1 MSGCAM
7 PAIRQAMAGDAG
19 SIAEIWAPVVR
30 DTTITFTDAVKSPDE
45 VAALIAERGSAGWPF
60 LLSETPGAVL
70 GFATYAPFR
79 AGPGYARTMEHS
91 VILAPQAR
99 GHGLGRALMAALL
112 HHARAGGVHSL
123 WAGVSG
129 ENPAGIGFHAALG
142 FRHVATL
149 PEVGFKFGRFIDL
162 VLMMRHP

>member
-1 MSGCAM
+1 MATV
-7 PAIRQAMAGDAG
+7 PAIRQAVAGDAAV
-19 SIAEIWAPVVR
+19 IAAIWAPVIR
-30 DTTITFTDAVKSPDE
+30 DTTITFTDAVKSPQE
-45 VAALIAERGSAGWPF
+45 VAALIAARDACGWPF
-60 LLSETPGAVL
+60 LLAEASGSVL

-91 VILAPQAR
+91 VILAPEAR
-99 GHGLGRALMAALL
+99 GRGVGRALMTALL
-112 HHARAGGVHSL
+112 DHARAGGVHSL

-129 ENPAGIGFHAALG
+129 ENAAGIAFHVAVG

-162 VLMMRHP
+162 VLMMRQP